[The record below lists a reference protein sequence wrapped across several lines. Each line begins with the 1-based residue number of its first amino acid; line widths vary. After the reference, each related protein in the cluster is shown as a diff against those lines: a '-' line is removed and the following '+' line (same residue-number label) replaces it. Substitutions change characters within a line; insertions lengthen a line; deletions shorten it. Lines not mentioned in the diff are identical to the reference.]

1 MKSKTKNDSYVLVV
15 SFKECIRI
23 VEEIL
28 LKQEVIA
35 LDCEG
40 IYLSKE
46 GRLTLVQVAIS
57 SGEVYIFDIMKG
69 GSIMFLGLDSKT
81 KRGLKSIFES
91 SSIVKIIHDCRSDW
105 ESLLHQYEVRLHNF
119 IDSQEAYFVYKLFY
133 YQEIVN
139 PISLSNFL
147 LEFQGVKLNYKS
159 KMKNLMGENP
169 ELWGERPLQ
178 ADQLNYAAE
187 DVAFL
192 ISAYLKLESCLNKNL
207 TEMSYFM
214 TIIKVVNKPL
224 FDQFKEHL
232 ISTVLH
238 MISYHKKL
246 VKDGSPEDS
255 SNSNKSIAEIV
266 VGLADYDYV
275 DNFFQF
281 KSLYDKE
288 KSEEN
293 IITIGVSYK
302 NMQRD
307 YFEKLIQPKTESI
320 ADTDSKTQ
328 VGNCSDGSD
337 FDKST
342 LVGDPMKYNTSELS
356 TFNNSSN
363 NNGNRCY
370 KQIKLNNFK

>member
-1 MKSKTKNDSYVLVV
+1 MKCQSKNETYVLVE
-15 SFKECIRI
+15 SFRECIRI

-28 LKQEVIA
+28 LKQEIIA

-57 SGEVYIFDIMKG
+57 TGEVYIFDIMKG
-69 GSIMFLGLDSKT
+69 GSIMFLGLDSKN

-91 SSIVKIIHDCRSDW
+91 SSIIKIIHDCRNDW
-105 ESLLHQYEVRLHNF
+105 ESMLHQYEVRLHNF

-159 KMKNLMGENP
+159 KMKSMMGENP
-169 ELWGERPLQ
+169 EFWGERPLQ

-192 ISAYLKLESCLNKNL
+192 ISAYLKLEASLNKNL

-238 MISYHKKL
+238 MISYHKKNL
-246 VKDGSPEDS
+246 KDNLPEDS
-255 SNSNKSIAEIV
+255 STPSKSIASIV
-266 VGLADYDYV
+266 IELADYDYV

-288 KSEEN
+288 KSVEN
-293 IITIGVSYK
+293 IINIGVSYK

-307 YFEKLIQPKTESI
+307 YFDKLIRPLSSQESNG
-320 ADTDSKTQ
+320 DSEIKTQ
-328 VGNCSDGSD
+328 VSSLSEESEY
-337 FDKST
+337 DKSMQGG
-342 LVGDPMKYNTSELS
+342 VSMKYKSNELPKQS
-356 TFNNSSN
+356 
-363 NNGNRCY
+363 Y
-370 KQIKLNNFK
+370 KQISLNTTK